1 MEEQGCN
8 QSMASCQGRR
18 LIVRSGGQGITVT
31 VKEVLTRDPND
42 NSPSIR
48 LLNSGLDPYSH
59 SQVFNSF
66 TPSQTFFSLTFLSNT
81 FVICIEG

>member
-1 MEEQGCN
+1 VEEQGSDE
-8 QSMASCQGRR
+8 SMASCQGRR
-18 LIVRSGGQGITVT
+18 LIIESGCSGVTVT
-31 VKEVLTRDPND
+31 VKEVLTREPND

-66 TPSQTFFSLTFLSNT
+66 TPSQTFCSLTFLSDT
-81 FVICIEG
+81 FVTCIEG